1 MIAMARERS
10 PQWVSEQGHCGG
22 LRAADLPTAIA
33 GWDEAAVENRVR
45 EWAHATDE
53 PNEKYRDAHVWYD
66 SDKKDV
72 FIA

>member
-22 LRAADLPTAIA
+22 LRAADSPTDR

-45 EWAHATDE
+45 EWAHASDE

-66 SDKKDV
+66 SDKKDD
-72 FIA
+72 FIAY

>member
-53 PNEKYRDAHVWYD
+53 PNEK
-66 SDKKDV
+66 
-72 FIA
+72 